1 MPPES
6 PYNRADFA
14 DEQGVLKMSFPAA
27 VRLLAWASYDFANSL
42 WAINVLT
49 LYFLLWVTEELKVPE
64 LAYSLVYSALML
76 LVALASPL
84 LGAVSDRYGRRI
96 PFLVFFTLLCI
107 VPSML
112 FGVLARTGTEAL
124 ALFAVATF
132 GYMAAAVFY
141 NALLPDV
148 SPTGRSGLASG
159 VGIGAGYLGNV
170 LGVLL
175 IKPFVDAGGRSAAF
189 LPAALA
195 FFIFALPCFL
205 LVRDLGPKVP
215 WSWGYV
221 VASYRQTTETL
232 RRAGRYKELFKF
244 ILARF
249 FYEDAIA
256 TLMAFIS
263 LYLARVADFTTSELQ
278 LIVILATAW
287 ALPGALAYGWVSD
300 RLGVKRTLIVVLVQ
314 WGGIFVGALVATE
327 KPVFFALA
335 VLTGISLGAVG
346 TCDRVLL
353 TRLAPPERVG
363 EFFGLYVLVGRV
375 AAVMGPILWG
385 LTLAAF
391 AGLGTVSYRLAV
403 LVLFTVFWVGFGL
416 LLRVREAAVP
426 LPAPAAPR
434 PSD

>member
-1 MPPES
+1 M
-6 PYNRADFA
+6 
-14 DEQGVLKMSFPAA
+14 GFPAL

-64 LAYSLVYSALML
+64 LAYSLVYSTLML
-76 LVALASPL
+76 LVGLASPL
-84 LGAVSDRYGRRI
+84 FGAVSDRYGRRV

-107 VPSML
+107 VPSMFL
-112 FGVLARTGTEAL
+112 GVLVRTGAEAL
-124 ALFAVATF
+124 TLFAVATF

-148 SPTGRSGLASG
+148 SPAAKRGLASG
-159 VGIGAGYLGNV
+159 IGIGAGYLGNV

-221 VASYRQTTETL
+221 AASYRLTAETI

-244 ILARF
+244 IIARF

-300 RLGVKRTLIVVLVQ
+300 RLGVKRTLVVVLTQ
-314 WGGIFVGALVATE
+314 WAVIFIGATVATE
-327 KPVFFALA
+327 KLVFFILA

-375 AAVMGPILWG
+375 AAVMGPVLWG
-385 LTLAAF
+385 LTLTTF
-391 AGLGTVSYRLAV
+391 AHLGTLSYRLAV
-403 LVLFTVFWVGFGL
+403 LVLFVILGVGFGL

-426 LPAPAAPR
+426 FAVPVASR
-434 PSD
+434 TSD